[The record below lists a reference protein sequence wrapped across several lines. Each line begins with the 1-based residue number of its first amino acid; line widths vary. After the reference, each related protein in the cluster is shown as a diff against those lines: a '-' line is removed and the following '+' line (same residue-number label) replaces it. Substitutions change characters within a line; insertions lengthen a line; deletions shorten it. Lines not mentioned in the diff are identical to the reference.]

1 MISLEQKPKHKDLVF
16 APWGTEYTSA
26 IEEEMQIRTVMQII
40 YMQNYLKNNNIP
52 YLMFNAL
59 SNGFDKPLTD
69 ECSDLLK
76 QVDEKHYYNLKGNFN
91 NCQHGWCI
99 KEGLSVSEND
109 QHPSIQGHK
118 QWGAKLFPMVQEIL
132 TDKEIL

>member
-1 MISLEQKPKHKDLVF
+1 
-16 APWGTEYTSA
+16 
-26 IEEEMQIRTVMQII
+26 MQII
-40 YMQNYLKNNNIP
+40 YMQNYLKNNNVP

-69 ECSDLLK
+69 ECNDLLK
-76 QVDEKHYYNLKGNFN
+76 QVDERHYYNLKGDFD
-91 NCQHGWCI
+91 NCQHGWCV

-118 QWGAKLFPMVQEIL
+118 QWGSKLLPMAKAIW
-132 TDKEIL
+132 K